1 MIDIAS
7 INRTFTAAFSQMM
20 PSRTPVASFCKT
32 FQCRRDNRL
41 LNARCRCVLGS
52 PPTHIDHAAP
62 TIFASP
68 VYADVPD
75 VAFVFHLLADS

>member
-7 INRTFTAAFSQMM
+7 INKTFTAAFCKIM
-20 PSRTPVASFCKT
+20 PLRTPVASCGKT
-32 FQCRRDNRL
+32 FQCRHDNRL

-62 TIFASP
+62 TIFAS
-68 VYADVPD
+68 
-75 VAFVFHLLADS
+75 LASANVQIPIDPRRC